1 MKRFPDFAT
10 IIFIIFALLAGT
22 LVSCSDTA
30 QRQSDPV
37 KETDKTQLQSETLE
51 KEDITKSQSEPE
63 EKIEGKWMGP
73 LKIDSGEVLRV
84 EFEIFR
90 GENGALAALLNSPDQ
105 GAMGIHV
112 DEATF
117 ENSNLHLEIKSIR
130 GIYEGK
136 LKEDGLAIEG
146 QWIQGGY
153 SLPLKLKRVQ

>member
-10 IIFIIFALLAGT
+10 IIFIIFALFAGT

-37 KETDKTQLQSETLE
+37 KETDKTQLQSE
-51 KEDITKSQSEPE
+51 PE

-73 LKIDSGEVLRV
+73 LNIGSGEVLRV
-84 EFEIFR
+84 EFEISR
-90 GENGALAALLNSPDQ
+90 GENGALAALVNSPDQ

-117 ENSNLHLEIKSIR
+117 ENRNLHLEIKSIR

-146 QWIQGGY
+146 QWIQGGA

>member
-37 KETDKTQLQSETLE
+37 KETDKTQLQSE
-51 KEDITKSQSEPE
+51 PE

-73 LKIDSGEVLRV
+73 LNIGSEEVLRV

-90 GENGALAALLNSPDQ
+90 GENGALAALVNSPDQ

-146 QWIQGGY
+146 QWFQGGD